1 MATLI
6 PLAPLVIIQP
16 ADAEGTKTFIFDHG
30 KFAVEHQPNGVIHF
44 SRYTDGEWRACTSS
58 ELMPLMLQV
67 IEHQHEQLHRLI
79 G

>member
-30 KFAVEHQPNGVIHF
+30 KYAVEHQPNGVIHC
-44 SRYTDGEWRACTSS
+44 SRYTDEGWEICAIG